1 MKNKLKSLI
10 QIISR
15 KMISQN
21 DQAKGLLLTAIG
33 VLAIVPDSILIR
45 LIQAD
50 ILTITFW
57 RALIPGILISI
68 TVLSSVVFP
77 SVSSPSSEVSETL
90 PLCPGLLATTLTVL
104 LTNPV

>member
-1 MKNKLKSLI
+1 MIVYVIKSPELFAVFP
-10 QIISR
+10 SFWVTTAVLVT
-15 KMISQN
+15 SN
-21 DQAKGLLLTAIG
+21 PAIG
-33 VLAIVPDSILIR
+33 EV
-45 LIQAD
+45 
-50 ILTITFW
+50 
-57 RALIPGILISI
+57 SI